1 MPEQPLLT
9 TEEVAGLLGV
19 KPATVYAYV
28 SRGLLT
34 SRRNGNGKQSLF
46 AKADVDAFVA
56 GRKRATTPEIQT
68 GITLIKD
75 GGLYYR
81 WRNVP
86 TLART
91 VSFEAVAEL
100 LWTGELKQHSRP
112 ANDSPLRTGE
122 LDELQFPGN
131 DSPLQTD
138 RLKEVGFPSHSPLR
152 TGDLGEIGLAAN
164 DSPLRTRDLGEAG
177 LAGNSSP
184 LRTGDLGEAGLAG
197 NNSLLRTGEFGA
209 VSRQAGDNLLRTG
222 GFGDISFPG
231 NDKLRRLAVAVTA
244 PLPATARLTDR
255 LRVIVAAAAAADPLR
270 FDTTPTAVIATGRQL
285 IATMVQALPTRSGGL
300 PLRQMSLAEQLWRRL
315 TTDPPTDTGLRALNA
330 AMVLLADHDLA
341 ASTLAARVAAST
353 RAHPYAVVSAGLA
366 ALDGPLHGAASSLS
380 YALLEEAVSGPDPL
394 AAVSAG
400 LRSGGPVPGFGHPL
414 YPDGD
419 PRATTLFELID
430 DGPVRRTALELAD
443 VMRTRSGNAANIDL
457 ALAALTL
464 HHHMPADAGEAI
476 FAVARTAGWLAHALE
491 EYSERPSRFRPTGRS
506 R

>member
-34 SRRNGNGKQSLF
+34 SRRNGSGKQSLF

-122 LDELQFPGN
+122 LDELQFPGD

-152 TGDLGEIGLAAN
+152 TGDLGEI
-164 DSPLRTRDLGEAG
+164 
-177 LAGNSSP
+177 
-184 LRTGDLGEAGLAG
+184 GLAG

-285 IATMVQALPTRSGGL
+285 IATMVQALPARSGGL

-419 PRATTLFELID
+419 PRATALFELID

>member
-1 MPEQPLLT
+1 MPGQPLLT
-9 TEEVAGLLGV
+9 TEEVATLLGV

-34 SRRNGNGKQSLF
+34 SRRNGSGKQSLF
-46 AKADVDAFVA
+46 VKADVDAFLA
-56 GRKRATTPEIQT
+56 GRKRVTTPEIQT

-75 GGLYYR
+75 GHLYYR
-81 WRNVP
+81 WRHAP

-100 LWTGELKQHSRP
+100 LWTGALREPGRP
-112 ANDSPLRTGE
+112 GDDERSLSGE
-122 LDELQFPGN
+122 PDG
-131 DSPLQTD
+131 
-138 RLKEVGFPSHSPLR
+138 
-152 TGDLGEIGLAAN
+152 IG
-164 DSPLRTRDLGEAG
+164 
-177 LAGNSSP
+177 
-184 LRTGDLGEAGLAG
+184 
-197 NNSLLRTGEFGA
+197 
-209 VSRQAGDNLLRTG
+209 
-222 GFGDISFPG
+222 FPG

-244 PLPATARLTDR
+244 PLPDSARLTDR

-270 FDTTPTAVIATGRQL
+270 FDTTATAVVATGRQL

-300 PLRQMSLAEQLWRRL
+300 PLRQMSLAEQLWLRL
-315 TTDPPTDTGLRALNA
+315 TADPPTESGLRALNA
-330 AMVLLADHDLA
+330 ALVLLADHDLA

-380 YALLEEAVSGPDPL
+380 YAMLKEAVSGSDPL
-394 AAVSAG
+394 TAVSAG

-419 PRATTLFELID
+419 PRATALFELIE

-443 VMRTRSGNAANIDL
+443 IMQTRSGNAANIDL

-464 HHHMPADAGEAI
+464 SHHMPPDAGEAV

-491 EYSERPSRFRPTGRS
+491 EYSERPSRFRPTGNPR
-506 R
+506 

>member
-28 SRGLLT
+28 SRGLLN
-34 SRRNGNGKQSLF
+34 SRRNGSGKQSLF

-138 RLKEVGFPSHSPLR
+138 RLKEVGFPSH
-152 TGDLGEIGLAAN
+152 
-164 DSPLRTRDLGEAG
+164 
-177 LAGNSSP
+177 SP

-419 PRATTLFELID
+419 PRATALFELID